1 VFTNCLLQVE
11 DMAARAKRI
20 DAAAAQMRLDSTL
33 LVGANKRQAA
43 EIDRLLAPTA
53 EQLTAAAEAEQK
65 LLAAAQTELRSE
77 EEWQREMARW
87 EAQKHQLRTRVSTAA
102 VCSCY
107 YYCGAG
113 ACTTDKYLQQWLQQ
127 YHSVACQRN
136 KGSSS
141 IAPCAAW

>member
-1 VFTNCLLQVE
+1 VFTYCLLQVE

-20 DAAAAQMRLDSTL
+20 DAAAAQMRLDSAL

-87 EAQKHQLRTRVSTAA
+87 EAQKHQLRTRVSNTH
-102 VCSCY
+102 VC
-107 YYCGAG
+107 YC
-113 ACTTDKYLQQWLQQ
+113 
-127 YHSVACQRN
+127 
-136 KGSSS
+136 
-141 IAPCAAW
+141 